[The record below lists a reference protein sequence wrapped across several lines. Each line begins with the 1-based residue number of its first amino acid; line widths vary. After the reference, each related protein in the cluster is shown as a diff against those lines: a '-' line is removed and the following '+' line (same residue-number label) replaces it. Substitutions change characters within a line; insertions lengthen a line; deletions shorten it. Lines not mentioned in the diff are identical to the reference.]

1 MLDFSFPEKLEKYF
15 DSIINTSSIVHF
27 YFKELGIVK
36 YQKEQL
42 YGALDI
48 LGNQMHVI
56 TILIH
61 ISNIFFIAAFGGL
74 VGLCTG
80 FSILSAMEILY
91 WFIIRLSLT
100 YFKKKKSCDT
110 TETNKKPNI

>member
-1 MLDFSFPEKLEKYF
+1 MILFDFSFPEKLEKYY
-15 DSIINTSSIVHF
+15 DSIVDTSSIVHF

-61 ISNIFFIAAFGGL
+61 IRAGSVL
-74 VGLCTG
+74 PETEKPKVLMQ
-80 FSILSAMEILY
+80 IL
-91 WFIIRLSLT
+91 
-100 YFKKKKSCDT
+100 
-110 TETNKKPNI
+110 

>member
-1 MLDFSFPEKLEKYF
+1 MILFDFSFPEKLEKYY
-15 DSIINTSSIVHF
+15 DSIVDTSSIVHF

-61 ISNIFFIAAFGGL
+61 IRAGSVL
-74 VGLCTG
+74 PETEKPKVLMQ
-80 FSILSAMEILY
+80 ILENRNRYGTEI
-91 WFIIRLSLT
+91 
-100 YFKKKKSCDT
+100 
-110 TETNKKPNI
+110 